1 MLNITRQENALLD
14 LLNVSREDLM
24 RDVTVGG
31 SGHCNHEMVE
41 IKIFGEKRK
50 IISRVVTLD
59 FKSAKFKI

>member
-1 MLNITRQENALLD
+1 MLKITRQENALLD
-14 LLNVSREDLM
+14 LLNVNREDLM
-24 RDVTVGG
+24 NVTVGG